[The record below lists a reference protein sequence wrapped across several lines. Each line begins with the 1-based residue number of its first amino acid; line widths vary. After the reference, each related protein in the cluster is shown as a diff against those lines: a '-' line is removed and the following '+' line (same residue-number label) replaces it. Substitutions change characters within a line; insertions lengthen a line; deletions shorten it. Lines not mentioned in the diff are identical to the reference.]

1 MRQMRARRTA
11 ALSFAV
17 ALLFSGAGVLTFAAV
32 ANATATL
39 MVTPSTNLT
48 NGESVTVSGSGF
60 DVSAAGGIVECNS
73 AAGQPTI
80 SLLGNAI
87 PVSCTAPTA
96 HLKSTD
102 ASGNLAASSFPI
114 VAGVTGPPTAGTD
127 SAGHPAATDAANY
140 PCPPTAAQI
149 TAGDTCSIS
158 FGDSSGASASV
169 DISFAGGGTG
179 TTTTTTTAST
189 TTTTASTTTTTT
201 TSGTTTTTTLPPR
214 NPDTPSYSLACT
226 AASVPVNLPSAIT
239 EGQFTTDPVDA
250 GSVDNLVANPKA
262 VPDSLFGAYNASSNP
277 NGVNL
282 LNGPDTGLGLVIQFP
297 ASLEP
302 LTTPGS
308 TVTFAGTV
316 PLSVTGGIGT
326 PSLNV
331 SGSFTVPTTYPTN
344 AAVAIAA
351 TQSGTITAGQG
362 TSMTITQPQ
371 FSSGSPLALTISIGS
386 TNVPMTCTSSAVET
400 LDTVTITGG
409 NGTPTPP
416 NPPSPGT
423 NGSNASGSSS
433 TSAATKAAT
442 TPSSGASSL
451 AFTGPGPGVWVLA
464 IGGLAL
470 INLGFLIMTMYYKP
484 SEMLVLAGRR
494 VLRTFGGRA

>member
-1 MRQMRARRTA
+1 MKQTRARRRTA
-11 ALSFAV
+11 LGFAI
-17 ALLFSGAGVLTFAAV
+17 ALLLSGAGVLTFAAV

-73 AAGQPTI
+73 DPSQPTI

-102 ASGNLAASSFPI
+102 PSGNLAASSFPI
-114 VAGVTGPPTAGTD
+114 VDGVTGPPTSGTD
-127 SAGHPAATDAANY
+127 SAGHPATTDAMAY
-140 PCPPTAAQI
+140 PCPPTAVQI
-149 TAGDTCSIS
+149 TAGDTCSVA
-158 FGDSSGASASV
+158 FGDSSGASASAV
-169 DISFAGGGTG
+169 ISFAGGGG
-179 TTTTTTTAST
+179 GT

-201 TSGTTTTTTLPPR
+201 TAGSTTTTTTPAGTTTTTTLPPR

-226 AASVPVNLPSAIT
+226 AASIPVNLPGAVT
-239 EGQFTTDPVDA
+239 EGQFKTDPVNA
-250 GSVDNLVANPKA
+250 GSVDNLAANPKA
-262 VPDSLFGAYNASSNP
+262 VPDSLFGLYDASSNP

-282 LNGPDTGLGLVIQFP
+282 LNGPDTGLGLVVQFP

-302 LTTPGS
+302 LTTPGD
-308 TVTFAGTV
+308 TVTFTGTV

-326 PSLNV
+326 PSLSV
-331 SGSFTVPTTYPTN
+331 SGSFKVPTSYPTN
-344 AAVAIAA
+344 AAVAIPA
-351 TQSGTITAGQG
+351 TQSGSITAGQG

-371 FSSGSPLALTISIGS
+371 FTSGSPLALTISIGT

-400 LDTVTITGG
+400 LDTAAITGG

-423 NGSNASGSSS
+423 VGSGTSTSPS
-433 TSAATKAAT
+433 TSAGTTAA
-442 TPSSGASSL
+442 TPSSASSL

-464 IGGLAL
+464 IGGLIL
-470 INLGFLIMTMYYKP
+470 INLGFLIMTIYYKP

-494 VLRTFGGRA
+494 VRRTFGGSA